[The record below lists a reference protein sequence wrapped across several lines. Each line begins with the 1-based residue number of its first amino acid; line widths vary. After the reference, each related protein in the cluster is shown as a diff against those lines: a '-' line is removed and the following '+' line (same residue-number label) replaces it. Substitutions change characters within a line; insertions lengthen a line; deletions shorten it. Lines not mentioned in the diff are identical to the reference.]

1 MPTIAIDQVSVGL
14 NRRPI
19 KDEKVAE
26 LMESI
31 KANGLL
37 NPITIDQN
45 FNLVAG
51 LHRLTACKLIGLTQ
65 IECTIITCEDANHSR
80 LAEIDENL
88 IRSELNALE
97 RSELWLERDRILD
110 KMGLRAKPGQ
120 NQYRSKGGETVS
132 PLLKTTLELAK
143 ETGYTDRTF
152 QHGKQIA
159 RSIVPEV
166 KEILRTTELASSPTA
181 LLKVARAGSQERQ
194 QAEQAEQAAQ
204 IARDQK
210 QHAESDKLTRLA
222 AAARAKQKELQI
234 VALNAI
240 AAEKEAKSIA
250 KQSQRLSNSD
260 FSTITPNVQAGDE
273 WNLDRHFV
281 YCGDTTSSQFV
292 ECLPSN
298 AALAIATLSA
308 DWHHD
313 YLIDEARVVVV
324 LRSEGTVHDF
334 CHQHQMPFQFE
345 WMLGDLYAAV
355 FSRQT
360 ISKPQAAIAVRGVE
374 GIVAYLISAYAQP
387 GNFVIAP
394 FMGHGEVL
402 MVCERMGRICFV
414 GDQEPDCIERA
425 IANWQ
430 SFTGK
435 QATFGGGAE
444 R

>member
-1 MPTIAIDQVSVGL
+1 MSAIAVEQVNVGR
-14 NRRPI
+14 NRRPV
-19 KDEKVAE
+19 KDEKVVE

-65 IECTIITCEDANHSR
+65 IECTIITCEDTNHSR

-110 KMGLRAKPGQ
+110 EMGLRAKPGQ
-120 NQYRSKGGETVS
+120 NQYRSKGGEIVS
-132 PLLKTTLELAK
+132 PLLKTTLELAT

-166 KEILRTTELASSPTA
+166 KELLRTTEFASSPTA

-194 QAEQAEQAAQ
+194 QAEQAERAAQ
-204 IARDQK
+204 LARDQK
-210 QHAESDKLTRLA
+210 QQAEGERQAKIA
-222 AAARAKQKELQI
+222 AEARAKQKELQI
-234 VALNAI
+234 VALQAI
-240 AAEKEAKSIA
+240 AAEKEAKSA
-250 KQSQRLSNSD
+250 TKKSQQLLSADPSLIV
-260 FSTITPNVQAGDE
+260 TKVQTGDE
-273 WNLDRHFV
+273 WHLDRHFV

-292 ECLPSN
+292 KCLPSN
-298 AALAIATLSA
+298 AALAIATLSS
-308 DWHHD
+308 DWNHD
-313 YLIDEARVVVV
+313 YLVNEAKVVVV
-324 LRSEGTVHDF
+324 LRTEGTVHDF
-334 CHQHQMPFQFE
+334 CHQHQMPFRFE
-345 WMLGDLYAAV
+345 WMLGDLYVAV
-355 FSRQT
+355 FSRQM

-374 GIVAYLISAYAQP
+374 GIVAYLISAYTQP
-387 GNFVIAP
+387 RNFVIAP
-394 FMGHGEVL
+394 SMGHGEVL
-402 MVCERMGRICFV
+402 MACERMGRICFV
-414 GDQEPDCIERA
+414 GDQQPERVERA

-430 SFTGK
+430 AFTGK
-435 QATFGGGAE
+435 QSSFGGNE
-444 R
+444 E

>member
-1 MPTIAIDQVSVGL
+1 MTTISVDQVSVGL
-14 NRRPI
+14 NRRPV

-26 LMESI
+26 LIESI

-65 IECTIITCEDANHSR
+65 IECTIITCEDDNHSR

-110 KMGLRAKPGQ
+110 EMGLRAKPGH
-120 NQYRSKGGETVS
+120 NQYRSKGGEMIS

-204 IARDQK
+204 VARDQK
-210 QHAESDKLTRLA
+210 QQAEGERQAKIA
-222 AAARAKQKELQI
+222 AEARAKQKELQI
-234 VALNAI
+234 VAFEAI
-240 AAEKEAKSIA
+240 AAQKEAKATTKKSQQLLNSAASSIA
-250 KQSQRLSNSD
+250 L
-260 FSTITPNVQAGDE
+260 NVQTGDE

-281 YCGDTTSSQFV
+281 YCGDTMSSQFI

-298 AALAIATLSA
+298 AALAIATLSP
-308 DWHHD
+308 DWNHD
-313 YLIDEARVVVV
+313 YLVDEAKVVVV
-324 LRSEGTVHDF
+324 LRSEGAIHNF

-345 WMLGDLYAAV
+345 WMLGDIYAAV
-355 FSRQT
+355 FSRQM
-360 ISKPQAAIAVRGVE
+360 IPKPQAAIAVRGVE
-374 GIVAYLISAYAQP
+374 GIVAYLISVYAQP
-387 GNFVIAP
+387 GNFVISP

-402 MVCERMGRICFV
+402 MACEKMGRICFV
-414 GDQEPDCIERA
+414 GDQEPGRVDRA
-425 IANWQ
+425 IATWQ
-430 SFTGK
+430 TYTGK
-435 QATFGGGAE
+435 QAVLGE
-444 R
+444 RDEG

>member
-1 MPTIAIDQVSVGL
+1 MPTIAVEQISVGP
-14 NRRPI
+14 NRRSV

-51 LHRLTACKLIGLTQ
+51 LHRLTACKLIGITQ
-65 IECTIITCEDANHSR
+65 IECTIITCEDATHSR

-120 NQYRSKGGETVS
+120 NQHRSRGGETVS

-166 KEILRTTELASSPTA
+166 KEILRTTELAHSPTA

-204 IARDQK
+204 MARAQ
-210 QHAESDKLTRLA
+210 QHPAESDRLA
-222 AAARAKQKELQI
+222 AIAAEARAKQKELQI
-234 VALNAI
+234 VALYAI
-240 AAEKEAKSIA
+240 AAEKEAKSVT
-250 KQSQRLSNSD
+250 KKSQRLSSSGV
-260 FSTITPNVQAGDE
+260 STITPKVQTGDE

-298 AALAIATLSA
+298 AALAIATLSS
-308 DWHHD
+308 DWNHD
-313 YLIDEARVVVV
+313 YLVNEAKVVVV
-324 LRSEGTVHDF
+324 LRSEGSIHDL

-345 WMLGDLYAAV
+345 WMLGDIYAAV
-355 FSRQT
+355 FSRQM
-360 ISKPQAAIAVRGVE
+360 IPKPQAAITVRGVE

-402 MVCERMGRICFV
+402 MACEKMGRICFV
-414 GDQEPDCIERA
+414 GDQEPARVERA
-425 IANWQ
+425 IADWQ
-430 SFTGK
+430 TFTAK
-435 QATFGGGAE
+435 QATFGGRDEG
-444 R
+444 